1 MILLLALA
9 LTGALPDPTTAAD
22 PPVPERVHL
31 ALTIP
36 EDEHVCDPALAI
48 DPWRDASEPVS
59 FATDPTARQDE
70 QELWAAT
77 SMSPLLA
84 CRWRSRRS
92 HWCSRCTD
100 GGRSGRSA
108 DRRCRKLAGAGLVDG
123 DPRDGT

>member
-9 LTGALPDPTTAAD
+9 LTGALPDPTNAAD

-84 CRWRSRRS
+84 FRYVGGLLRLMLLGVPVAIPAQPLVFTVHGWRPK
-92 HWCSRCTD
+92 WPLC
-100 GGRSGRSA
+100 
-108 DRRCRKLAGAGLVDG
+108 
-123 DPRDGT
+123 